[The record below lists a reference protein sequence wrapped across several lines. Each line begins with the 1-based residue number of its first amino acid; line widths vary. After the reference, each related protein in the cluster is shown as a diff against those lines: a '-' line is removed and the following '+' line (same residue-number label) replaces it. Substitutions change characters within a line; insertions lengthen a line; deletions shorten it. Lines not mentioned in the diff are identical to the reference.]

1 MLESFIEFDKRL
13 FMLLNGS
20 DSIVLDHFA
29 LTETSRF
36 AWIAFVLTVLYL
48 IVKSNNFKRSLFI
61 FFVLFIVYLSTE
73 VLVSGFFQPYFSRLR
88 PGMDLTFVHNVDLV
102 DNLTGGIHGFLSNQ
116 ASKLMA
122 FTVFLSLQFRSLRF
136 FIFALLWTILH
147 SWSIVYL
154 GYYFPFDILC
164 GWMWGA
170 FIGFVSYFLL
180 FLKFGSLFFDFH
192 WHQSEQCTPSG
203 YFNIDIQ
210 FATMMFLL
218 NLVFIIIASFINI

>member
-1 MLESFIEFDKRL
+1 MLESFIRFDKQL

-36 AWIAFVLTVLYL
+36 AWIVFVLTVLYL
-48 IVKSNNFKRSLFI
+48 IVKSNNFKKSLFI
-61 FFVLFIVYLSTE
+61 FVILFIVYLCSD
-73 VLVSGFFQPYFSRLR
+73 VFVSGFFQPYFSRLR

-102 DNLTGGIHGFLSNQ
+102 NNLTGGIHGFMANQ

-122 FTVFLSLQFRSLRF
+122 FSVFLSLQFRSLRF
-136 FIFALLWTILH
+136 FMFTLLWTLLH

-154 GYYFPFDILC
+154 GYYFPLDIVC
-164 GWMWGA
+164 GLLWGA
-170 FIGFVSYFLL
+170 TVGLICYFLFYMKL
-180 FLKFGSLFFDFH
+180 GPIIFDFH
-192 WHQSEQCTPSG
+192 WHQSEQCTSSG

-210 FATMMFLL
+210 FATMMLLL
-218 NLVFIIIASFINI
+218 NLTFIIIVSFINI